1 MHKLLILFTV
11 SLVLAIYLMNW
22 NEIISKRTPV
32 KAKDGRPCGYVI
44 AEFND
49 YLLILDGKLISREYM
64 VPKDEVDRYDGRE
77 LFVKIQYEMISA
89 YPF

>member
-1 MHKLLILFTV
+1 
-11 SLVLAIYLMNW
+11 
-22 NEIISKRTPV
+22 
-32 KAKDGRPCGYVI
+32 
-44 AEFND
+44 
-49 YLLILDGKLISREYM
+49 LLILDGKLISREYM

>member
-11 SLVLAIYLMNW
+11 SLVIAIQLMNW

-32 KAKDGRPCGYVI
+32 KAKDGRACGYVV
-44 AEFND
+44 AEYDN
-49 YLLILDGKLISREYM
+49 YLLILDGKIISREYM
-64 VPKDEVDRYDGRE
+64 VPKDEVERYDGRE
-77 LFVKIQYEMISA
+77 LFVKIQYEMISG